1 MPVTGRKNFTFK
13 EDFANEKTFDQH
25 GSGGQYGSQHHTC
38 PCFCIRGGQ
47 QPETVIGQEI
57 DRQNSSEDYS
67 EVSSL
72 DQLTYT
78 GNECKVRLKENIVMT
93 TAVTVNSGNRLT
105 IDLNGHTLTAPEND
119 RAFRIQDGALTIED
133 SIGTGVI
140 QGSGTVTSYG
150 GNGGAIWMSSSDSNN
165 ALTLTGGTIRGFTAK
180 YGAGVYMGSGTF
192 HMTGGAIQNC
202 LATDGGLADG
212 GGVYVFGGSFEL
224 TDGTISA
231 CKANNAGG
239 GVYVSSGSFEMSG
252 GSIENCT
259 AHEGAGVK
267 VYASNGKTASF
278 SMNGSGEIKNC
289 NQNGVSV
296 SAIGNGTP
304 EFTMDGGT
312 IEGSSG
318 YGVWVAAGSAVM
330 SGGSVKDSERYDIYI
345 GRSATLTVN
354 NTQVGGTVMNMG
366 AITGQG
372 SAEFTG
378 TVENLGYVGAGKIT
392 GCKIHRI
399 EHRSPYKGT
408 IENSTWDE
416 YVYLLGYRWP
426 AEKIPSAAGESIS
439 LKFPSYISEPAA
451 MTNTL
456 VIPEGVT
463 VTVDLAG
470 KPVSADTTVTSDI
483 KIINHGTLTL
493 IDSSTGGTLSIP
505 IENDG
510 VLNANGGTVTGEV
523 TNKGTIQATGT
534 PVTKFTGTLVNEE
547 GASVTA
553 GNFMDCTITN
563 NGGTI
568 GGDAIF
574 DRPEPDPEQPGAGSE
589 DGGAGAVIAALAV
602 GTVVVGGGILLAHSY
617 IQNNLPEGFAVPE
630 TRRELAVVLWNMASK
645 PEPASQQTYTDVQD
659 EEVLKA
665 VCWAVE
671 NELVT
676 PETEST
682 LGADVRVNRLQVI
695 GAMYQTNKRKK

>member
-1 MPVTGRKNFTFK
+1 MRRG
-13 EDFANEKTFDQH
+13 
-25 GSGGQYGSQHHTC
+25 
-38 PCFCIRGGQ
+38 GGQ

-57 DRQNSSEDYS
+57 DRQNSSEGYS

-78 GNECKVRLKENIVMT
+78 SKECKVRLAADTVMT
-93 TAVTVNSGNRLT
+93 GSVTVDSGNSLT
-105 IDLNGHTLTAPEND
+105 IDLNGHTLTAPENSK
-119 RAFRIQDGALTIED
+119 AFWIRNGALTIED

-140 QGSGTVTSYG
+140 QGSGTVNGY
-150 GNGGAIWMSSSDSNN
+150 GGAIWMSSGDSNN
-165 ALTLTGGTIRGFTAK
+165 ALTLAGGTIRGFNAG
-180 YGAGVYMGSGTF
+180 YGAGVYMGNGTF
-192 HMTGGAIQNC
+192 QMTGGAIQSC
-202 LATDGGLADG
+202 SATDG
-212 GGVYVFGGSFEL
+212 GGVYVDGGSFEMSG
-224 TDGTISA
+224 GTISA
-231 CKANNAGG
+231 CNATNAGG
-239 GVYVSSGSFEMSG
+239 GVYVSSGSFKMSG
-252 GSIENCT
+252 GSIEDCT

-278 SMNGSGEIKNC
+278 SMTGGEIQNCNTDGVSIYAIGSGT
-289 NQNGVSV
+289 S
-296 SAIGNGTP
+296 
-304 EFTMDGGT
+304 EFTMTGGT
-312 IEGSSG
+312 IEDNGG
-318 YGVWVAAGSAVM
+318 YGVWVDNGSAVM
-330 SGGSVKDSERYDIYI
+330 SGGSVKGSERYDIYI
-345 GRSATLTVN
+345 GSRATLTVN
-354 NTQVGGTVMNMG
+354 NTQVGGTVLNMG
-366 AITGQG
+366 KITGQG

-378 TVENLGYVGAGKIT
+378 TVENSGYAAAGIT

-408 IENSTWDE
+408 ITDSPCDE
-416 YVYLLGYRWP
+416 YVYLLGRSW
-426 AEKIPSAAGESIS
+426 KIPSGAGESIT
-439 LKFPSYISEPAA
+439 LKVSSYLPPVME
-451 MTNTL
+451 NTL
-456 VIPEGVT
+456 EIPKGVT

-470 KPVSADTTVTSDI
+470 KPLSAKESDF
-483 KIINHGTLTL
+483 KIINNGTLTL
-493 IDSSTGGTLSIP
+493 IDSGTDGTLSIP

-510 VLNANGGTVTGEV
+510 VLNANGGTVTGKV
-523 TNKGTIQATGT
+523 TNKGTIKATGT
-534 PVTKFTGTLVNEE
+534 PVTQFTGTLDNEE

-553 GNFMDCTITN
+553 GDFRGCTITN

-568 GGDAIF
+568 GGDAIL
-574 DRPEPDPEQPGAGSE
+574 DNPEPDPEQPGAGSE
-589 DGGAGAVIAALAV
+589 DGGTGAVIAALAV
-602 GTVVVGGGILLAHSY
+602 GTAVVGGGILLAHSY

-630 TRRELAVVLWNMASK
+630 TRQELAVVLWNMAGK

>member
-1 MPVTGRKNFTFK
+1 MRP
-13 EDFANEKTFDQH
+13 
-25 GSGGQYGSQHHTC
+25 
-38 PCFCIRGGQ
+38 GGQ

-57 DRQNSSEDYS
+57 DRQNSSGDYS

-78 GNECKVRLKENIVMT
+78 GNECRVRLTEDIVMT
-93 TAVTVNSGNRLT
+93 GAVTVNNGNRLT
-105 IDLNGHTLTAPEND
+105 IDLNGHTLTAAANSQ
-119 RAFRIQDGALTIED
+119 AFRIQNGALTIED
-133 SIGTGVI
+133 SGSTGVI
-140 QGSGTVTSYG
+140 QGSGTVT
-150 GNGGAIWMSSSDSNN
+150 GNGGTIWMSSNDSNN
-165 ALTLTGGTIRGFTAK
+165 ALTLTGGTIRGFTA
-180 YGAGVYMGSGTF
+180 T
-192 HMTGGAIQNC
+192 
-202 LATDGGLADG
+202 DG
-212 GGVYVFGGSFEL
+212 GGVYVSGGSFEMSG
-224 TDGTISA
+224 GTISA
-231 CKANNAGG
+231 CNAANAGG

-267 VYASNGKTASF
+267 VLASSGKASF
-278 SMNGSGEIKNC
+278 SMSGSGEIKNC
-289 NQNGVSV
+289 NTDGVSIA
-296 SAIGNGTP
+296 AIGSGTP
-304 EFTMDGGT
+304 EFSMSGGT
-312 IEGSSG
+312 IEDNSG
-318 YGVWVAAGSAVM
+318 FGVWMAAGSAVM
-330 SGGSVKDSERYDIYI
+330 SGGSVKGSERYDIYI
-345 GRSATLTVN
+345 GSGATLTVR
-354 NTQVGGTVMNMG
+354 NTQVGGTVLNLG
-366 AITGQG
+366 KITGQG

-378 TVENLGYVGAGKIT
+378 TVENSGYAAAGIT

-408 IENSTWDE
+408 IEGSTWDE
-416 YVYLLGYRWP
+416 YVYLLGYSWP
-426 AEKIPSAAGESIS
+426 TAKIPSGAGESIS
-439 LKFPSYISEPAA
+439 LKFPSYITPKME
-451 MTNTL
+451 NTL
-456 VIPEGVT
+456 EIPEGVT

-470 KPVSADTTVTSDI
+470 KPVSADTGASDI

-493 IDSSTGGTLSIP
+493 IDSGTDGTLSIP

-510 VLNANGGTVTGEV
+510 VLNANGGTVTGKV
-523 TNKGTIQATGT
+523 TNRGTIQATGT
-534 PVTKFTGTLVNEE
+534 PVTQFTGTLVNEE

-553 GNFMDCTITN
+553 GNFKDCTITN

-568 GGDAIF
+568 GGDAIL
-574 DRPEPDPEQPGAGSE
+574 DKPEPDPEQPGAGSE
-589 DGGAGAVIAALAV
+589 DGGTGAVIAALAV
-602 GTVVVGGGILLAHSY
+602 GTAVVGGGILLAHSY

-630 TRRELAVVLWNMASK
+630 TRQELAVVLWNMAGK

>member
-1 MPVTGRKNFTFK
+1 MRPG
-13 EDFANEKTFDQH
+13 
-25 GSGGQYGSQHHTC
+25 
-38 PCFCIRGGQ
+38 GGQ

-57 DRQNSSEDYS
+57 DRQNSSGDYL

-72 DQLTYT
+72 DQLTYIN
-78 GNECKVRLKENIVMT
+78 NECKVRLTKDIVMT
-93 TAVTVNSGNRLT
+93 KAVTVNNGNSLT
-105 IDLNGHTLTAPEND
+105 IDLNGHTLTAAANSQ
-119 RAFRIQDGALTIED
+119 AFRIQGGALTIED

-140 QGSGTVTSYG
+140 QGSGTVT

-165 ALTLTGGTIRGFTAK
+165 ALTLTGGTIRGFTA
-180 YGAGVYMGSGTF
+180 T
-192 HMTGGAIQNC
+192 
-202 LATDGGLADG
+202 DG
-212 GGVYVFGGSFEL
+212 GGVYVDGGSFEMSG
-224 TDGTISA
+224 GTISA
-231 CKANNAGG
+231 CNATNAGG
-239 GVYVSSGSFEMSG
+239 GVYVSSGSFKMSG
-252 GSIENCT
+252 GSIEDCT

-278 SMNGSGEIKNC
+278 SMTGGEIQNCNTDGVSIYAIGSGT
-289 NQNGVSV
+289 S
-296 SAIGNGTP
+296 
-304 EFTMDGGT
+304 EFTMTGGT
-312 IEGSSG
+312 IEDNGG
-318 YGVWVAAGSAVM
+318 YGVWVDNGSAVM
-330 SGGSVKDSERYDIYI
+330 SGGSVKGSERYDIYI
-345 GRSATLTVN
+345 GSRATLTVN
-354 NTQVGGTVMNMG
+354 NTQVGGTVLNMG
-366 AITGQG
+366 KITGQG

-378 TVENLGYVGAGKIT
+378 TVENSGYAAAGIT

-408 IENSTWDE
+408 ITDSPCDE
-416 YVYLLGYRWP
+416 YVYLLGRSW
-426 AEKIPSAAGESIS
+426 KIPSGAGESIT
-439 LKFPSYISEPAA
+439 LKVSSYLPPVME
-451 MTNTL
+451 NTL
-456 VIPEGVT
+456 EIPKGVT

-470 KPVSADTTVTSDI
+470 KPLSAKESDF
-483 KIINHGTLTL
+483 KIINNGTLTL
-493 IDSSTGGTLSIP
+493 IDSGTDGTLSIP

-510 VLNANGGTVTGEV
+510 VLNANGGTVTGKV
-523 TNKGTIQATGT
+523 TNKGTIKATGT
-534 PVTKFTGTLVNEE
+534 PVTQFTGTLDNEE

-553 GNFMDCTITN
+553 GDFRGCTITN

-568 GGDAIF
+568 GGDAIL
-574 DRPEPDPEQPGAGSE
+574 DNPEPDPEQPGAGSE
-589 DGGAGAVIAALAV
+589 DGGTGAVIAALAV
-602 GTVVVGGGILLAHSY
+602 GTAVVGGGILLAHSY

-630 TRRELAVVLWNMASK
+630 TRQELAVVLWNMAGK

>member
-1 MPVTGRKNFTFK
+1 MRPG
-13 EDFANEKTFDQH
+13 
-25 GSGGQYGSQHHTC
+25 
-38 PCFCIRGGQ
+38 GGQ

-57 DRQNSSEDYS
+57 DRQNSSGDYL

-72 DQLTYT
+72 DQLTYIN
-78 GNECKVRLKENIVMT
+78 NECKVRLTKDIVMT
-93 TAVTVNSGNRLT
+93 KAVTVNNGNSLT
-105 IDLNGHTLTAPEND
+105 IDLNGHTLTAAANSQ
-119 RAFRIQDGALTIED
+119 AFRIQGGALTIED

-140 QGSGTVTSYG
+140 QGSGTVT

-165 ALTLTGGTIRGFTAK
+165 ALTLTGGTIRGFTA
-180 YGAGVYMGSGTF
+180 T
-192 HMTGGAIQNC
+192 
-202 LATDGGLADG
+202 DG
-212 GGVYVFGGSFEL
+212 GGVYVDGGSFEMSG
-224 TDGTISA
+224 GTISA
-231 CKANNAGG
+231 CNATNAGG
-239 GVYVSSGSFEMSG
+239 GVYVSSGSFKMSG
-252 GSIENCT
+252 GSIEDCT

-278 SMNGSGEIKNC
+278 SMTGGEIQNCNTDGVSIYAIGSGT
-289 NQNGVSV
+289 S
-296 SAIGNGTP
+296 
-304 EFTMDGGT
+304 EFTMTGGT
-312 IEGSSG
+312 IEDNGG
-318 YGVWVAAGSAVM
+318 YGVWVDNGSAVM
-330 SGGSVKDSERYDIYI
+330 SGGSVKGSERYDIYI
-345 GRSATLTVN
+345 GSRATLTVN
-354 NTQVGGTVMNMG
+354 NTQVGGTVLNMG
-366 AITGQG
+366 KITGQG

-378 TVENLGYVGAGKIT
+378 TVENSGYAAAGIT

-408 IENSTWDE
+408 ITDSPCDE
-416 YVYLLGYRWP
+416 YVYLLGYSWP
-426 AEKIPSAAGESIS
+426 TAKIPSGAGESIS
-439 LKFPSYISEPAA
+439 LKFPSYITPKME
-451 MTNTL
+451 NTL
-456 VIPEGVT
+456 EIPEGVT

-470 KPVSADTTVTSDI
+470 KPVSADTGASDI

-493 IDSSTGGTLSIP
+493 IDSGTDGTLSIP

-510 VLNANGGTVTGEV
+510 VLNANGGTVTGKV
-523 TNKGTIQATGT
+523 TNRGTIQATGT
-534 PVTKFTGTLVNEE
+534 PVTQFTGTLVNEE

-553 GNFMDCTITN
+553 GNFKDCTITN

-568 GGDAIF
+568 GGDAIL
-574 DRPEPDPEQPGAGSE
+574 DKPEPDPEQPGAGSE
-589 DGGAGAVIAALAV
+589 DGGTGAVIAALAV
-602 GTVVVGGGILLAHSY
+602 GTAVVGGGILLAHSY

-630 TRRELAVVLWNMASK
+630 TRQELAVVLWNMAGK

>member
-1 MPVTGRKNFTFK
+1 M
-13 EDFANEKTFDQH
+13 
-25 GSGGQYGSQHHTC
+25 
-38 PCFCIRGGQ
+38 
-47 QPETVIGQEI
+47 IGQEI

-67 EVSSL
+67 EVSSASSL

-78 GNECKVRLKENIVMT
+78 SQECKVRLTENIVMT
-93 TAVTVNSGNRLT
+93 TAVTVNNGNRLT
-105 IDLNGHTLTAPEND
+105 IDLNGHTLTAAANSK
-119 RAFRIQDGALTIED
+119 AFYIQGGALTIED
-133 SIGTGVI
+133 RVGTGAI
-140 QGSGTVTSYG
+140 QGSGTVTG
-150 GNGGAIWMSSSDSNN
+150 DGGAICMSSGDSTN

-180 YGAGVYMGSGTF
+180 YGAGVYMGNGTF
-192 HMTGGAIQNC
+192 QMTGGVIKNC
-202 LATDGGLADG
+202 NASGDDLSDG
-212 GGVYVFGGSFEL
+212 GGVYVFGGSFKM

-231 CKANNAGG
+231 CNATNAGG

-252 GSIENCT
+252 GSIEDCT

-267 VYASNGKTASF
+267 VYASGGKTASF
-278 SMNGSGEIKNC
+278 SMSDSGKIKNC
-289 NQNGVSV
+289 NTDGVSIYT
-296 SAIGNGTP
+296 IGGTS
-304 EFTMDGGT
+304 EFTMTGGT
-312 IEGSSG
+312 IEDNSG
-318 YGVWVAAGSAVM
+318 YGVWVDNGSAVM
-330 SGGSVKDSERYDIYI
+330 SGGSVKGSERYDIYI
-345 GRSATLTVN
+345 GSRATLTVN
-354 NTQVGGTVMNMG
+354 NTQVGGTVLNLG
-366 AITGQG
+366 KITGQG

-378 TVENLGYVGAGKIT
+378 TVENSGYAVAEIT

-416 YVYLLGYRWP
+416 YVYLLGRSWP
-426 AEKIPSAAGESIS
+426 TAKIQSAAGESIT
-439 LKFPSYISEPAA
+439 LKVSSYLPPVME
-451 MTNTL
+451 NTL
-456 VIPEGVT
+456 EIPKGVT

-470 KPVSADTTVTSDI
+470 KTLSAKESDF

-510 VLNANGGTVTGEV
+510 VLNANGGTVTSEV

-534 PVTKFTGTLVNEE
+534 PVTQFTGTLFNEE

-553 GNFMDCTITN
+553 GDFTACTITN

-602 GTVVVGGGILLAHSY
+602 GTAVVGGGILLAHSY

-630 TRRELAVVLWNMASK
+630 TRQELAVVLWNMAGK

>member
-1 MPVTGRKNFTFK
+1 MKKRLISMVLAVSMAVSIMPAPA
-13 EDFANEKTFDQH
+13 FA
-25 GSGGQYGSQHHTC
+25 SG
-38 PCFCIRGGQ
+38 GGQ
-47 QPETVIGQEI
+47 QPETVIGQEV
-57 DRQNSSEDYS
+57 DQQNSSGDYS

-78 GNECKVRLKENIVMT
+78 NQECKVRLTKDIVMT

-133 SIGTGVI
+133 GTGTGVI

-150 GNGGAIWMSSSDSNN
+150 GYGGAIWMSSNGSNN

-192 HMTGGAIQNC
+192 HMTGGAIQDC

-212 GGVYVFGGSFEL
+212 GGVYVSGGSFEL

-239 GVYVSSGSFEMSG
+239 GVYVSSGSFKMSG

-267 VYASNGKTASF
+267 VYASSGETASF

-289 NQNGVSV
+289 NTDGVSI

-304 EFTMDGGT
+304 EFTMAGGT

-318 YGVWVAAGSAVM
+318 YGVWVAAGSAEM
-330 SGGSVKDSERYDIYI
+330 SGGSVIKGSERYDIYI
-345 GRSATLTVN
+345 GRSATLKVN
-354 NTQVGGTVMNMG
+354 NTQVGGTVLNLG
-366 AITGQG
+366 QITGKEG
-372 SAEFTG
+372 AEFTD
-378 TVENLGYVGAGKIT
+378 TVENLGYATAGIT
-392 GCKIHRI
+392 GCKIHRL
-399 EHRSPYKGT
+399 EHRSPYKGK
-408 IENSTWDE
+408 IENSPCEE
-416 YVYLLGYRWP
+416 YVYLLGRSWP
-426 AEKIPSAAGESIS
+426 TAKIQSAAGESIS
-439 LKFPSYISEPAA
+439 LKVPSYICTEEKQAI
-451 MTNTL
+451 MENTETTL
-456 VIPEGVT
+456 DIPTGVT

-470 KPVSADTTVTSDI
+470 KLVSAKNSDL

-493 IDSSTGGTLSIP
+493 IDSGTGGTLSIP

-510 VLNANGGTVTGEV
+510 VLNANGGTVTGKV

-553 GNFMDCTITN
+553 GDFRGCMITN

-568 GGDAIF
+568 GGDAIL
-574 DRPEPDPEQPGAGSE
+574 DNPEPDPEQPGAGSE

-602 GTVVVGGGILLAHSY
+602 GTAVVGGGILLAHSY

-630 TRRELAVVLWNMASK
+630 TRQELAVVLWNMAGK

>member
-1 MPVTGRKNFTFK
+1 MRP
-13 EDFANEKTFDQH
+13 
-25 GSGGQYGSQHHTC
+25 
-38 PCFCIRGGQ
+38 GGQ

-57 DRQNSSEDYS
+57 DRQNSSDDYT
-67 EVSSL
+67 EVDSL
-72 DQLTYT
+72 DKLTYT
-78 GNECKVRLKENIVMT
+78 NNVCKIRLAADTVMT
-93 TAVTVNSGNRLT
+93 VAVTVDSGKSLT
-105 IDLNGHTLTAPEND
+105 IDLNGYTLTAAANSQ
-119 RAFRIQDGALTIED
+119 AFRIQGGALTIED

-140 QGSGTVTSYG
+140 QGSGTVT

-165 ALTLTGGTIRGFTAK
+165 ALTLTGGTIRGFTA
-180 YGAGVYMGSGTF
+180 T
-192 HMTGGAIQNC
+192 
-202 LATDGGLADG
+202 DG
-212 GGVYVFGGSFEL
+212 GGVYVDGGSFEMSG
-224 TDGTISA
+224 GTISA
-231 CKANNAGG
+231 CNATNAGG
-239 GVYVSSGSFEMSG
+239 GVYVSSGSFKMSG
-252 GSIENCT
+252 GSIEDCT

-278 SMNGSGEIKNC
+278 SMTGGEIQNCNTDGVSIYAIGSGT
-289 NQNGVSV
+289 S
-296 SAIGNGTP
+296 
-304 EFTMDGGT
+304 EFTMTGGT
-312 IEGSSG
+312 IEDNGG
-318 YGVWVAAGSAVM
+318 YGVWVDNGSAVM
-330 SGGSVKDSERYDIYI
+330 SGGSVKGSERYDIYI
-345 GRSATLTVN
+345 GSRATLTVN
-354 NTQVGGTVMNMG
+354 NTQVGGTVLNMG
-366 AITGQG
+366 KITGQG

-378 TVENLGYVGAGKIT
+378 TVENSGSAVAGIT
-392 GCKIHRI
+392 GCTIHRI
-399 EHRSPYKGT
+399 EHRFPYKGT
-408 IENSTWDE
+408 IEGSTWDE
-416 YVYLLGYRWP
+416 YVYLLGYSWP
-426 AEKIPSAAGESIS
+426 TAKIPSGAGESIS
-439 LKFPSYISEPAA
+439 LKFPSYITPKME
-451 MTNTL
+451 NTL
-456 VIPEGVT
+456 EIPEGVT

-470 KPVSADTTVTSDI
+470 KPVSADTETSDI

-493 IDSSTGGTLSIP
+493 IDSGTDGTLSIP

-510 VLNANGGTVTGEV
+510 VLNANGGTVTGKV
-523 TNKGTIQATGT
+523 TNRGTIQATGT
-534 PVTKFTGTLVNEE
+534 PVTKFTGTLVNED

-568 GGDAIF
+568 GGGAIL
-574 DRPEPDPEQPGAGSE
+574 DKPEPGPEQPGAGSE

-602 GTVVVGGGILLAHSY
+602 GTAVVGGGILLAHSY

-630 TRRELAVVLWNMASK
+630 TRQELAVVLWNMAGK

>member
-1 MPVTGRKNFTFK
+1 MR
-13 EDFANEKTFDQH
+13 
-25 GSGGQYGSQHHTC
+25 
-38 PCFCIRGGQ
+38 RGGQ

-78 GNECKVRLKENIVMT
+78 NNECKVRLTENIVMT
-93 TAVTVNSGNRLT
+93 GAVTVNNGNRLT
-105 IDLNGHTLTAPEND
+105 IDLNGHTLTAAENS
-119 RAFRIQDGALTIED
+119 RAFFIQNGALTIED
-133 SIGTGVI
+133 SGSTGVI
-140 QGSGTVTSYG
+140 QGSGIVT

-165 ALTLTGGTIRGFTAK
+165 ALTLTGGTIRGFTA
-180 YGAGVYMGSGTF
+180 T
-192 HMTGGAIQNC
+192 
-202 LATDGGLADG
+202 DG
-212 GGVYVFGGSFEL
+212 GGVYVSGGSFKM
-224 TDGTISA
+224 TDGTISTCNA
-231 CKANNAGG
+231 TNAGG

-267 VYASNGKTASF
+267 VLASSGKASF
-278 SMNGSGEIKNC
+278 SMSGSGEIKNC
-289 NQNGVSV
+289 NQDGVSIA
-296 SAIGNGTP
+296 AIGGTS
-304 EFTMDGGT
+304 EFSMSGGT
-312 IEGSSG
+312 IEDNSG
-318 YGVWVAAGSAVM
+318 FGVWVDNGSAVM
-330 SGGSVKDSERYDIYI
+330 SGGSVKGSERYDIYI
-345 GRSATLTVN
+345 GSRAALTVK
-354 NTQVGGTVMNMG
+354 NTQVGGTVLNLG
-366 AITGQG
+366 KITGQG

-378 TVENLGYVGAGKIT
+378 TVENSGYAVAEIT

-408 IENSTWDE
+408 ITGSTWDE
-416 YVYLLGYRWP
+416 YVYLLGRSWP
-426 AEKIPSAAGESIS
+426 TAKIPSEAGESITLKVSSYLPPVMENS
-439 LKFPSYISEPAA
+439 LE
-451 MTNTL
+451 
-456 VIPEGVT
+456 IPKGVT

-470 KPVSADTTVTSDI
+470 KTLSAEESDF

-510 VLNANGGTVTGEV
+510 VLNANGGTVTSEV
-523 TNKGTIQATGT
+523 TNKGTIKATGT
-534 PVTKFTGTLVNEE
+534 PVTQFTGTLVNQE

-553 GNFMDCTITN
+553 GDFRGCMITN

-568 GGDAIF
+568 GGDAIL
-574 DRPEPDPEQPGAGSE
+574 DNPEPDPEQPGAGSE

-602 GTVVVGGGILLAHSY
+602 GTAVVGGGILLAHSY

-630 TRRELAVVLWNMASK
+630 TRQELAVVLWNMAGK

>member
-1 MPVTGRKNFTFK
+1 M
-13 EDFANEKTFDQH
+13 
-25 GSGGQYGSQHHTC
+25 
-38 PCFCIRGGQ
+38 
-47 QPETVIGQEI
+47 IGQEI
-57 DRQNSSEDYS
+57 DRQNSSGDYS

-78 GNECKVRLKENIVMT
+78 GNECRVRLTEDIVMT
-93 TAVTVNSGNRLT
+93 GAVTVNNGNRLT
-105 IDLNGHTLTAPEND
+105 IDLNGHTLTAAANSQ
-119 RAFRIQDGALTIED
+119 AFRIQNGALTIED
-133 SIGTGVI
+133 SGSTGVI
-140 QGSGTVTSYG
+140 QGSGTVT
-150 GNGGAIWMSSSDSNN
+150 GNGGAIWMSSNDSNN
-165 ALTLTGGTIRGFTAK
+165 ALTLTGGTIRGFTA
-180 YGAGVYMGSGTF
+180 T
-192 HMTGGAIQNC
+192 
-202 LATDGGLADG
+202 DG
-212 GGVYVFGGSFEL
+212 GGVYVSGGSFEMSG
-224 TDGTISA
+224 GTISA
-231 CKANNAGG
+231 CNAANAGG

-267 VYASNGKTASF
+267 VLASSGKASF
-278 SMNGSGEIKNC
+278 SMSGSGEIKNC
-289 NQNGVSV
+289 NQDGVSIA
-296 SAIGNGTP
+296 AIGGTS
-304 EFTMDGGT
+304 EFSMSGGT
-312 IEGSSG
+312 IEDNSG
-318 YGVWVAAGSAVM
+318 FGVWVDNGSAVM
-330 SGGSVKDSERYDIYI
+330 SGGSVKGSERYDIYI
-345 GRSATLTVN
+345 GSRAALTVK
-354 NTQVGGTVMNMG
+354 NTQVGGTVLNLG
-366 AITGQG
+366 KITGQG

-378 TVENLGYVGAGKIT
+378 TVENSGYAVAEIT

-408 IENSTWDE
+408 ITDSPCDE
-416 YVYLLGYRWP
+416 YVYLLGRSW
-426 AEKIPSAAGESIS
+426 KIPSGAGESITLKVSSYLPPVMENS
-439 LKFPSYISEPAA
+439 LE
-451 MTNTL
+451 
-456 VIPEGVT
+456 IPKGVT

-470 KPVSADTTVTSDI
+470 KTLSAKESDF
-483 KIINHGTLTL
+483 KIINNGTLTL
-493 IDSSTGGTLSIP
+493 IDSSTGGALSIP

-510 VLNANGGTVTGEV
+510 VLNANGGKVTSEV

-534 PVTKFTGTLVNEE
+534 PVTQFTGTLVNQE

-553 GNFMDCTITN
+553 GDFRGCMITN

-568 GGDAIF
+568 GGGAIW
-574 DRPEPDPEQPGAGSE
+574 DNPEHDPEQPGAGSE

-602 GTVVVGGGILLAHSY
+602 GTAIVGGGILLAHSY

-630 TRRELAVVLWNMASK
+630 TRQELAVVLWNMAGK

>member
-1 MPVTGRKNFTFK
+1 MR
-13 EDFANEKTFDQH
+13 
-25 GSGGQYGSQHHTC
+25 
-38 PCFCIRGGQ
+38 RGGQ

-57 DRQNSSEDYS
+57 DQQNSSDDYT
-67 EVSSL
+67 EVDSL
-72 DQLTYT
+72 DKLTYT
-78 GNECKVRLKENIVMT
+78 NNVCKIRLAADTVMT
-93 TAVTVNSGNRLT
+93 GAVTVNNGNRLT
-105 IDLNGHTLTAPEND
+105 IDLNGHTLTAAENS
-119 RAFRIQDGALTIED
+119 RAFFIQNGALTIED
-133 SIGTGVI
+133 SIGGGVI
-140 QGSGTVTSYG
+140 QGSGTVNGY
-150 GNGGAIWMSSSDSNN
+150 GGAILMNGSDSNN
-165 ALTLTGGTIRGFTAK
+165 ALTLAGGTIRGFTAK
-180 YGAGVYMGSGTF
+180 YGAGVSMGNGTF
-192 HMTGGAIQNC
+192 RMTGGAIRNC
-202 LATDGGLADG
+202 SATDG
-212 GGVYVFGGSFEL
+212 GGVYVFGGSFEM

-231 CKANNAGG
+231 CNATNAGG

-267 VYASNGKTASF
+267 VHASSGETASF
-278 SMNGSGEIKNC
+278 SMKGSGEIKNC
-289 NQNGVSV
+289 NTDGVSIFARG
-296 SAIGNGTP
+296 SGTS

-312 IEGSSG
+312 IEDNGG
-318 YGVWVAAGSAVM
+318 DGVRVDAGSAVM
-330 SGGSVKDSERYDIYI
+330 SGGSVKDSELYDIRI
-345 GRSATLTVN
+345 GSSATLTVN
-354 NTQVGGTVMNMG
+354 NTQVGGTVLNMG
-366 AITGQG
+366 KITGNG
-372 SAEFTG
+372 SAKFTG
-378 TVENLGYVGAGKIT
+378 TVEIAGTGKIT

-408 IENSTWDE
+408 ITDSPCDE
-416 YVYLLGYRWP
+416 YVYLLGRSW
-426 AEKIPSAAGESIS
+426 KIPSGAGESIT
-439 LKFPSYISEPAA
+439 LKVSSYLPPVME
-451 MTNTL
+451 NTL
-456 VIPEGVT
+456 EIPKGVT

-470 KPVSADTTVTSDI
+470 KPLSAKESDF
-483 KIINHGTLTL
+483 KIINNGTLTL
-493 IDSSTGGTLSIP
+493 IDSGTDGTLSIP

-510 VLNANGGTVTGEV
+510 VLNANGGKVTGKV
-523 TNKGTIQATGT
+523 TNKGTIKATGT
-534 PVTKFTGTLVNEE
+534 PVTQFTGTLDNEE

-553 GNFMDCTITN
+553 GDFRGCTITN

-568 GGDAIF
+568 GGDAIL
-574 DRPEPDPEQPGAGSE
+574 DNPEPDPEQPGAGSE

-630 TRRELAVVLWNMASK
+630 TRQELAVVLWNMAGK

>member
-1 MPVTGRKNFTFK
+1 MRPG
-13 EDFANEKTFDQH
+13 
-25 GSGGQYGSQHHTC
+25 
-38 PCFCIRGGQ
+38 GGQ

-57 DRQNSSEDYS
+57 DQQNSSGDYS

-78 GNECKVRLKENIVMT
+78 NNECKVRLTESIVMT
-93 TAVTVNSGNRLT
+93 GAVTVNNGNRLT
-105 IDLNGHTLTAPEND
+105 IDLNGHTLTAAENS
-119 RAFRIQDGALTIED
+119 RAFFIQNGALTIED
-133 SIGTGVI
+133 SIGGGVI
-140 QGSGTVTSYG
+140 QGSGTVT
-150 GNGGAIWMSSSDSNN
+150 GNGGAIWMSSNDSNN
-165 ALTLTGGTIRGFTAK
+165 ALTLTGGTIRGFTA
-180 YGAGVYMGSGTF
+180 T
-192 HMTGGAIQNC
+192 
-202 LATDGGLADG
+202 DG
-212 GGVYVFGGSFEL
+212 GGVYVSGGSFEMSG
-224 TDGTISA
+224 GTISA
-231 CKANNAGG
+231 CNAANAGG

-267 VYASNGKTASF
+267 VLASSGKASF
-278 SMNGSGEIKNC
+278 SMSGSGEIKNC
-289 NQNGVSV
+289 NQDGVSIA
-296 SAIGNGTP
+296 AIGGTS
-304 EFTMDGGT
+304 EFSMSGGT
-312 IEGSSG
+312 IEDNSG
-318 YGVWVAAGSAVM
+318 FGVWVDNGSAVM
-330 SGGSVKDSERYDIYI
+330 SGGSVKGSERYDIYI
-345 GRSATLTVN
+345 GSRAALTVK
-354 NTQVGGTVMNMG
+354 NTQVGGTVLNMG
-366 AITGQG
+366 KITGQG

-378 TVENLGYVGAGKIT
+378 TVENSGYAVAEIT
-392 GCKIHRI
+392 GCTIHRI

-408 IENSTWDE
+408 IEGSTWDE
-416 YVYLLGYRWP
+416 YVYLLGRSW
-426 AEKIPSAAGESIS
+426 KIPSGAGESIT
-439 LKFPSYISEPAA
+439 LKVSSYLPPVME
-451 MTNTL
+451 NTL
-456 VIPEGVT
+456 EIPKGVT

-470 KPVSADTTVTSDI
+470 KPLSAKESDF
-483 KIINHGTLTL
+483 KIINNGTLTL
-493 IDSSTGGTLSIP
+493 IDSGTDGALSIP

-510 VLNANGGTVTGEV
+510 ILNANGGTVTSEV
-523 TNKGTIQATGT
+523 TNRGTIQATGT
-534 PVTKFTGTLVNEE
+534 PVTQFTGTLVNEE

-553 GNFMDCTITN
+553 GNFIDCTITD

-568 GGDAIF
+568 SGDAILEK
-574 DRPEPDPEQPGAGSE
+574 PEPDPEQPGAGSE

-630 TRRELAVVLWNMASK
+630 TRQELAVVLWNMAGK

-682 LGADVRVNRLQVI
+682 LGADVRVSRLQVI

>member
-1 MPVTGRKNFTFK
+1 M
-13 EDFANEKTFDQH
+13 
-25 GSGGQYGSQHHTC
+25 
-38 PCFCIRGGQ
+38 
-47 QPETVIGQEI
+47 IGQEI
-57 DRQNSSEDYS
+57 DRQNSSGDYS

-78 GNECKVRLKENIVMT
+78 GNECRVRLTENIVMT
-93 TAVTVNSGNRLT
+93 GAVTVNNGNRLT
-105 IDLNGHTLTAPEND
+105 IDLNGHTLTAAENS
-119 RAFRIQDGALTIED
+119 RAFFIQNGALTIED

-140 QGSGTVTSYG
+140 QGSGTVT
-150 GNGGAIWMSSSDSNN
+150 GNGGAIWMSSNDSNN
-165 ALTLTGGTIRGFTAK
+165 ALTLTGGTIRGFTA
-180 YGAGVYMGSGTF
+180 T
-192 HMTGGAIQNC
+192 
-202 LATDGGLADG
+202 DG
-212 GGVYVFGGSFEL
+212 GGVYVSGGSFEMSG
-224 TDGTISA
+224 GTISA
-231 CKANNAGG
+231 CNAANAGG

-267 VYASNGKTASF
+267 VLASSGKASF
-278 SMNGSGEIKNC
+278 SMSGGEIQNCNTDGVSIYAIGSGT
-289 NQNGVSV
+289 S
-296 SAIGNGTP
+296 
-304 EFTMDGGT
+304 EFTMTGGT
-312 IEGSSG
+312 IEDNGG
-318 YGVWVAAGSAVM
+318 YGVWVDNGSAVM
-330 SGGSVKDSERYDIYI
+330 SGGSVKGSERYDIYI
-345 GRSATLTVN
+345 GSRATLTVN
-354 NTQVGGTVMNMG
+354 NTQVGGTVLNMG
-366 AITGQG
+366 KITGQG

-378 TVENLGYVGAGKIT
+378 TVENSGYAAAGIT
-392 GCKIHRI
+392 GCTIHRI
-399 EHRSPYKGT
+399 EHRFPYKGT
-408 IENSTWDE
+408 IEGSPDE
-416 YVYLLGYRWP
+416 YVYLLGRSW
-426 AEKIPSAAGESIS
+426 KIPSGAGESITLKVSSYLPPVMENS
-439 LKFPSYISEPAA
+439 LE
-451 MTNTL
+451 
-456 VIPEGVT
+456 IPKGVT

-470 KPVSADTTVTSDI
+470 KTLSAKESDF
-483 KIINHGTLTL
+483 KIINNGTLTL
-493 IDSSTGGTLSIP
+493 IDSSTGGALSIP

-510 VLNANGGTVTGEV
+510 VLNANGGKVTSEV

-534 PVTKFTGTLVNEE
+534 PVTQFTGTLSNEE

-553 GNFMDCTITN
+553 GDFRGCMITN

-568 GGDAIF
+568 GGGAIW
-574 DRPEPDPEQPGAGSE
+574 DNPEHDPEQPGAGSE

-630 TRRELAVVLWNMASK
+630 TRQELAVVLWNMAGK

>member
-1 MPVTGRKNFTFK
+1 M
-13 EDFANEKTFDQH
+13 
-25 GSGGQYGSQHHTC
+25 
-38 PCFCIRGGQ
+38 
-47 QPETVIGQEI
+47 IGQEI
-57 DRQNSSEDYS
+57 DRQNSSGGYS

-78 GNECKVRLKENIVMT
+78 SKECKVRLTKDIVMT
-93 TAVTVNSGNRLT
+93 KAVTVNNGNSLT
-105 IDLNGHTLTAPEND
+105 IDLNGHTLTAAANSK
-119 RAFRIQDGALTIED
+119 AFWIRNGALTIED

-140 QGSGTVTSYG
+140 QGSGTVNGY
-150 GNGGAIWMSSSDSNN
+150 GGAIWMSSGDSNN
-165 ALTLTGGTIRGFTAK
+165 ALTLAGGTIRGFNAG
-180 YGAGVYMGSGTF
+180 YGAGVYMGNGTF
-192 HMTGGAIQNC
+192 QMTGGAIQSC
-202 LATDGGLADG
+202 SATDG
-212 GGVYVFGGSFEL
+212 GGVYVDGGSFEM
-224 TDGTISA
+224 TNGTISD
-231 CKANNAGG
+231 CKAANAGG
-239 GVYVSSGSFEMSG
+239 GVYVSSGTFEMSG

-259 AHEGAGVK
+259 AYEGAGVK
-267 VYASNGKTASF
+267 VLVSSGKASF
-278 SMNGSGEIKNC
+278 SMS
-289 NQNGVSV
+289 
-296 SAIGNGTP
+296 
-304 EFTMDGGT
+304 GGT
-312 IEGSSG
+312 IEGSSRDGVSIAAIDSGTSEFSMSGGTIKDNSG
-318 YGVWVAAGSAVM
+318 YGVWVDNGSAVM
-330 SGGSVKDSERYDIYI
+330 SGGSVKGSGSYDIYI
-345 GRSATLTVN
+345 GSGAALTVK
-354 NTQVGGTVMNMG
+354 NTQVGGTVLNLG
-366 AITGQG
+366 KITGQG

-378 TVENLGYVGAGKIT
+378 TVENSGYAAAGIT
-392 GCKIHRI
+392 GCTIHRI
-399 EHRSPYKGT
+399 EHRFPYKGT
-408 IENSTWDE
+408 IEGSPDE
-416 YVYLLGYRWP
+416 YVYLLGHSWP
-426 AEKIPSAAGESIS
+426 KIPSGAGESIS
-439 LKFPSYISEPAA
+439 LKVPSYITATME
-451 MTNTL
+451 NTL

-470 KPVSADTTVTSDI
+470 KPVSADAETSDI

-493 IDSSTGGTLSIP
+493 IDSSTDGALSIP

-510 VLNANGGTVTGEV
+510 VLNANGGTVTSEV

-534 PVTKFTGTLVNEE
+534 PVTQFTGTLVNQE

-553 GNFMDCTITN
+553 GDFRGCTITN

-568 GGDAIF
+568 GGDAILEN
-574 DRPEPDPEQPGAGSE
+574 PEPDPEQPGAGSE

-602 GTVVVGGGILLAHSY
+602 GTAVVGGGILLAHSY

-630 TRRELAVVLWNMASK
+630 TRQELAVVLWNMAGK

>member
-1 MPVTGRKNFTFK
+1 MRPG
-13 EDFANEKTFDQH
+13 
-25 GSGGQYGSQHHTC
+25 
-38 PCFCIRGGQ
+38 GGQ

-57 DRQNSSEDYS
+57 DRQNSSGDYL

-72 DQLTYT
+72 DQLTYIN
-78 GNECKVRLKENIVMT
+78 NECKVRLTKDIVMT
-93 TAVTVNSGNRLT
+93 KAVTVNNGNSLT
-105 IDLNGHTLTAPEND
+105 IDLNGHTLTAAANSQ
-119 RAFRIQDGALTIED
+119 AFRIQGGALTIED

-140 QGSGTVTSYG
+140 QGSGTVT

-165 ALTLTGGTIRGFTAK
+165 ALTLTGGTIRGFTA
-180 YGAGVYMGSGTF
+180 T
-192 HMTGGAIQNC
+192 
-202 LATDGGLADG
+202 DG
-212 GGVYVFGGSFEL
+212 GGVYVDGGSFEMS
-224 TDGTISA
+224 DGTISTCNA
-231 CKANNAGG
+231 TNAGG
-239 GVYVSSGSFEMSG
+239 GVYVSSGSFKMSG
-252 GSIENCT
+252 GSIEDCT

-278 SMNGSGEIKNC
+278 SMTGGEIQNCNTDGVSIYAIGSGT
-289 NQNGVSV
+289 S
-296 SAIGNGTP
+296 
-304 EFTMDGGT
+304 EFTMTGGT
-312 IEGSSG
+312 IEDNGG
-318 YGVWVAAGSAVM
+318 YGVWVDNGSAVM
-330 SGGSVKDSERYDIYI
+330 SGGSVKGSERYDIYI
-345 GRSATLTVN
+345 GSRATLTVN
-354 NTQVGGTVMNMG
+354 NTQVGGTVLNMG
-366 AITGQG
+366 KITGQG

-378 TVENLGYVGAGKIT
+378 TVENSGYAAAEIT

-399 EHRSPYKGT
+399 EHRFPYKGT
-408 IENSTWDE
+408 IEGSPDE
-416 YVYLLGYRWP
+416 YVYLLGHSWP
-426 AEKIPSAAGESIS
+426 TAKIPSAAGESIS
-439 LKFPSYISEPAA
+439 LKVPSYITATME
-451 MTNTL
+451 NTL

-470 KPVSADTTVTSDI
+470 KPVSADAETSDI

-493 IDSSTGGTLSIP
+493 IDSSTDGALSIP

-510 VLNANGGTVTGEV
+510 VLNANGGTVTGKV

-534 PVTKFTGTLVNEE
+534 PVTQFTGTLVNQE

-553 GNFMDCTITN
+553 GNFKDCTITN

-568 GGDAIF
+568 GGDAIL
-574 DRPEPDPEQPGAGSE
+574 DKPEPDPEQPGAGSE
-589 DGGAGAVIAALAV
+589 DGGTGAVIAALAV
-602 GTVVVGGGILLAHSY
+602 GTAVVGGGILLAHSY

-630 TRRELAVVLWNMASK
+630 TRQELAVVLWNMAGK

>member
-1 MPVTGRKNFTFK
+1 MKKRLISMVLAVSMAVSIMPAPA
-13 EDFANEKTFDQH
+13 FA
-25 GSGGQYGSQHHTC
+25 SG
-38 PCFCIRGGQ
+38 GGQ

-78 GNECKVRLKENIVMT
+78 NNECKVRLTENIVMT
-93 TAVTVNSGNRLT
+93 GAVTVNNGNRLT
-105 IDLNGHTLTAPEND
+105 IDLNGHTLTAAENS
-119 RAFRIQDGALTIED
+119 RAFFIQNGALTIED
-133 SIGTGVI
+133 SIGGGVI
-140 QGSGTVTSYG
+140 QGSGTVNGY
-150 GNGGAIWMSSSDSNN
+150 GGAILMNGSDSNN
-165 ALTLTGGTIRGFTAK
+165 ALTLAGGTIRGFTAK
-180 YGAGVYMGSGTF
+180 YGAGVSMGNGTF
-192 HMTGGAIQNC
+192 RMTGGAIRNC
-202 LATDGGLADG
+202 SATGGKADG
-212 GGVYVFGGSFEL
+212 GGVYVSGGSFKM
-224 TDGTISA
+224 TDGTISTCNA
-231 CKANNAGG
+231 TNAGG

-267 VYASNGKTASF
+267 VLASSGKASF
-278 SMNGSGEIKNC
+278 SMSGSGEIKNC
-289 NQNGVSV
+289 NQDGVSIA
-296 SAIGNGTP
+296 AIGGTS
-304 EFTMDGGT
+304 EFSMSGGT
-312 IEGSSG
+312 IEDNSG
-318 YGVWVAAGSAVM
+318 FGVWVDNESAVM
-330 SGGSVKDSERYDIYI
+330 SGGSVKGSERYDIYI
-345 GRSATLTVN
+345 GSRAALTVK
-354 NTQVGGTVMNMG
+354 NTQVGGTVLNMG
-366 AITGQG
+366 KITGNG
-372 SAEFTG
+372 SAKFTG
-378 TVENLGYVGAGKIT
+378 TVENSGSAVAEIT
-392 GCKIHRI
+392 GCTIHRI
-399 EHRSPYKGT
+399 EHRFPYKGT
-408 IENSTWDE
+408 IEGSPDE
-416 YVYLLGYRWP
+416 YVYLLGRSW
-426 AEKIPSAAGESIS
+426 KIPSGAGESITLKVSSYLPPVMENS
-439 LKFPSYISEPAA
+439 LE
-451 MTNTL
+451 
-456 VIPEGVT
+456 IPKGVT

-470 KPVSADTTVTSDI
+470 KTLSAKESDF

-493 IDSSTGGTLSIP
+493 IDSGTDGALSIP

-510 VLNANGGTVTGEV
+510 VLNANGGTVTSEV

-534 PVTKFTGTLVNEE
+534 PVTQFTGTLFNEE

-553 GNFMDCTITN
+553 GDFRDCTITN

-568 GGDAIF
+568 GGDAIW
-574 DRPEPDPEQPGAGSE
+574 DNPEPGPEQPGAGSE

-602 GTVVVGGGILLAHSY
+602 GTAVVGGGILLAHSY

-630 TRRELAVVLWNMASK
+630 TRQELAVVLWNMAGK

>member
-1 MPVTGRKNFTFK
+1 M
-13 EDFANEKTFDQH
+13 
-25 GSGGQYGSQHHTC
+25 
-38 PCFCIRGGQ
+38 
-47 QPETVIGQEI
+47 IGQEI
-57 DRQNSSEDYS
+57 DRQNSSGDYS

-78 GNECKVRLKENIVMT
+78 GNECRVRLTEDIVMT
-93 TAVTVNSGNRLT
+93 GAVTVNNGNRLT
-105 IDLNGHTLTAPEND
+105 IDLNGHTLTAAANSQ
-119 RAFRIQDGALTIED
+119 AFRIQNGALTIED
-133 SIGTGVI
+133 SGSTGVI
-140 QGSGTVTSYG
+140 QGSGTVT
-150 GNGGAIWMSSSDSNN
+150 GNGGAIWMSSNDSNN
-165 ALTLTGGTIRGFTAK
+165 ALTLTGGTIRGFTA
-180 YGAGVYMGSGTF
+180 T
-192 HMTGGAIQNC
+192 
-202 LATDGGLADG
+202 DG
-212 GGVYVFGGSFEL
+212 GGVYVSGGSFEMSG
-224 TDGTISA
+224 GTISA
-231 CKANNAGG
+231 CNAANAGG

-267 VYASNGKTASF
+267 VLASSGKASF
-278 SMNGSGEIKNC
+278 SMSGSGEIKNC
-289 NQNGVSV
+289 NQDGVSIA
-296 SAIGNGTP
+296 AIGGTS
-304 EFTMDGGT
+304 EFSMSGGT
-312 IEGSSG
+312 IEDNSG
-318 YGVWVAAGSAVM
+318 FGVWVDNGSAVM
-330 SGGSVKDSERYDIYI
+330 SGGSVKGSERYDIYI
-345 GRSATLTVN
+345 GSRAALTVK
-354 NTQVGGTVMNMG
+354 NTQVGGTVLNLG
-366 AITGQG
+366 KITGQG

-378 TVENLGYVGAGKIT
+378 TVENSGYAVAEIT

-408 IENSTWDE
+408 ITGSTWDE
-416 YVYLLGYRWP
+416 YVYLLGRSWP
-426 AEKIPSAAGESIS
+426 TAKIPSEAGESITLKVSSYLPPVMENS
-439 LKFPSYISEPAA
+439 LE
-451 MTNTL
+451 
-456 VIPEGVT
+456 IPKGVT

-470 KPVSADTTVTSDI
+470 KTLSAKESDF

-505 IENDG
+505 IENDDDG
-510 VLNANGGTVTGEV
+510 VLNANGGTVTSEV

-534 PVTKFTGTLVNEE
+534 PVTQFTGTLSNEE

-553 GNFMDCTITN
+553 GDFRDCTITN

-568 GGDAIF
+568 GGDAIW
-574 DRPEPDPEQPGAGSE
+574 DNPEPGPEQPGAGSE

-602 GTVVVGGGILLAHSY
+602 GTAVVGGGILLAHSY

-630 TRRELAVVLWNMASK
+630 TRQELAVVLWNMAGK

>member
-1 MPVTGRKNFTFK
+1 MRRG
-13 EDFANEKTFDQH
+13 
-25 GSGGQYGSQHHTC
+25 
-38 PCFCIRGGQ
+38 GGQ

-78 GNECKVRLKENIVMT
+78 NNECKVRLTKDIVMT
-93 TAVTVNSGNRLT
+93 GAVTVNNGNSLT
-105 IDLNGHTLTAPEND
+105 IDLNGHTLTAAANSQ
-119 RAFRIQDGALTIED
+119 AFRIQGGALTIED

-140 QGSGTVTSYG
+140 QGSGTVT

-165 ALTLTGGTIRGFTAK
+165 ALTLTGGTIRGFTA
-180 YGAGVYMGSGTF
+180 T
-192 HMTGGAIQNC
+192 
-202 LATDGGLADG
+202 DG
-212 GGVYVFGGSFEL
+212 GGVYVDGGSFEMSG
-224 TDGTISA
+224 GTISA
-231 CKANNAGG
+231 CNATNAGG
-239 GVYVSSGSFEMSG
+239 GVYVSSGSFKMSG
-252 GSIENCT
+252 GSIEDCT

-278 SMNGSGEIKNC
+278 SMTGGEIQNCNTDGVSIYAIGSGT
-289 NQNGVSV
+289 S
-296 SAIGNGTP
+296 
-304 EFTMDGGT
+304 EFTMTGGT
-312 IEGSSG
+312 IEDNGG
-318 YGVWVAAGSAVM
+318 YGVWVDNGSAVM
-330 SGGSVKDSERYDIYI
+330 SGGSVKGSERYDIYI
-345 GRSATLTVN
+345 GSRATLTVN
-354 NTQVGGTVMNMG
+354 NTQVGGTVLNMG
-366 AITGQG
+366 KITGQG

-378 TVENLGYVGAGKIT
+378 TVENSGYAAAGIT

-408 IENSTWDE
+408 IEGSTWDE
-416 YVYLLGYRWP
+416 YVYLLGYSWP
-426 AEKIPSAAGESIS
+426 TAKIPSGAGESIS
-439 LKFPSYISEPAA
+439 LKFPSYITPKME
-451 MTNTL
+451 NTL
-456 VIPEGVT
+456 EIPEGVT

-470 KPVSADTTVTSDI
+470 KPVSADTGASDI

-493 IDSSTGGTLSIP
+493 IDSGTDGTLSIP

-510 VLNANGGTVTGEV
+510 VLNANGGTVTGKV
-523 TNKGTIQATGT
+523 TNRGTIQATGT
-534 PVTKFTGTLVNEE
+534 PVTQFTGTLDNQE

-553 GNFMDCTITN
+553 GDFRGCTITN

-568 GGDAIF
+568 GGDAIL
-574 DRPEPDPEQPGAGSE
+574 DNPEPDPEQPGAGSE
-589 DGGAGAVIAALAV
+589 DGGTGAVIAALAV
-602 GTVVVGGGILLAHSY
+602 GTAVVGGGILLAHSY

-630 TRRELAVVLWNMASK
+630 TRQELAVVLWNMAGK

>member
-1 MPVTGRKNFTFK
+1 MRPG
-13 EDFANEKTFDQH
+13 
-25 GSGGQYGSQHHTC
+25 
-38 PCFCIRGGQ
+38 GGQ

-57 DRQNSSEDYS
+57 DRQNSSGDYL

-72 DQLTYT
+72 DQLTYIN
-78 GNECKVRLKENIVMT
+78 NECKVRLTKDIVMT
-93 TAVTVNSGNRLT
+93 KAVTVNNGNSLT
-105 IDLNGHTLTAPEND
+105 IDLNGHTLTAAANSQ
-119 RAFRIQDGALTIED
+119 AFRIQGGALTIED

-140 QGSGTVTSYG
+140 QGSGTVI

-165 ALTLTGGTIRGFTAK
+165 ALTLTGGTIRGFTA
-180 YGAGVYMGSGTF
+180 T
-192 HMTGGAIQNC
+192 
-202 LATDGGLADG
+202 DG
-212 GGVYVFGGSFEL
+212 GGVYVDGGSFEMSG
-224 TDGTISA
+224 GTISA
-231 CKANNAGG
+231 CNATNAGG
-239 GVYVSSGSFEMSG
+239 GVYVSSGSFKMSG
-252 GSIENCT
+252 GSIEDCT

-278 SMNGSGEIKNC
+278 SMTGGEIQNCNTDGVSIYAIGSGT
-289 NQNGVSV
+289 S
-296 SAIGNGTP
+296 
-304 EFTMDGGT
+304 EFTMTGGT
-312 IEGSSG
+312 IEDNGG
-318 YGVWVAAGSAVM
+318 YGVWVDNGSAVM
-330 SGGSVKDSERYDIYI
+330 SGGSVKGSERYDIYI
-345 GRSATLTVN
+345 GSRATLTVN
-354 NTQVGGTVMNMG
+354 NTQVGGTVLNMG
-366 AITGQG
+366 KITGQG

-378 TVENLGYVGAGKIT
+378 TVENSGYAAAGIT

-408 IENSTWDE
+408 ITDSTWDE
-416 YVYLLGYRWP
+416 YVYLFGYRWP
-426 AEKIPSAAGESIS
+426 KIPSGAGESIS
-439 LKFPSYISEPAA
+439 LKVLSYVLTPAE

-456 VIPEGVT
+456 EIPKGVT

-470 KPVSADTTVTSDI
+470 KTLSAKESDF

-523 TNKGTIQATGT
+523 TNKGTIKATGT
-534 PVTKFTGTLVNEE
+534 PVTNFTGTLVNEE

-553 GNFMDCTITN
+553 GDFRGCTITN

-568 GGDAIF
+568 GGDAILEE
-574 DRPEPDPEQPGAGSE
+574 PKPDPEQPGAGSE

-602 GTVVVGGGILLAHSY
+602 GTAVVGGGILLAHSY

-630 TRRELAVVLWNMASK
+630 TRQELAVVLWNMAGK

>member
-1 MPVTGRKNFTFK
+1 MKKRLISMVLAVSMAVSIMPAPA
-13 EDFANEKTFDQH
+13 FA
-25 GSGGQYGSQHHTC
+25 SG
-38 PCFCIRGGQ
+38 GGQ
-47 QPETVIGQEI
+47 QPETVIGQEV
-57 DRQNSSEDYS
+57 DQQNSSGDYL

-78 GNECKVRLKENIVMT
+78 NNECKVRLTKDIVMT
-93 TAVTVNSGNRLT
+93 KAVTVNNGNRLT
-105 IDLNGHTLTAPEND
+105 IDLNGHTLTAAENS
-119 RAFRIQDGALTIED
+119 RAFFIQNGALTIED
-133 SIGTGVI
+133 SGSTGVI
-140 QGSGTVTSYG
+140 QGSGTVT
-150 GNGGAIWMSSSDSNN
+150 GNGGAIWMSSNDSNN
-165 ALTLTGGTIRGFTAK
+165 ALTLTGGTIRGFTA
-180 YGAGVYMGSGTF
+180 T
-192 HMTGGAIQNC
+192 
-202 LATDGGLADG
+202 DG
-212 GGVYVFGGSFEL
+212 GGVYVSGGSFEMSG
-224 TDGTISA
+224 GTISA
-231 CKANNAGG
+231 CNAANAGG

-267 VYASNGKTASF
+267 VLASSGKASF
-278 SMNGSGEIKNC
+278 SMSGSGEIKNC
-289 NQNGVSV
+289 NQDGVSIA
-296 SAIGNGTP
+296 AIGGTS
-304 EFTMDGGT
+304 EFSMSGGT
-312 IEGSSG
+312 IEDNSG
-318 YGVWVAAGSAVM
+318 FGVWVDNGSAVM
-330 SGGSVKDSERYDIYI
+330 SGGSVKGSERYDIYI
-345 GRSATLTVN
+345 GSRAALTVK
-354 NTQVGGTVMNMG
+354 NTQVGGTVLNLG
-366 AITGQG
+366 KITGQG

-378 TVENLGYVGAGKIT
+378 TVENSGYAVAEIT

-408 IENSTWDE
+408 ITDSPCDE
-416 YVYLLGYRWP
+416 YVYLLGRSW
-426 AEKIPSAAGESIS
+426 KIPSGAGESITLKVSSYLPPVMENS
-439 LKFPSYISEPAA
+439 LE
-451 MTNTL
+451 
-456 VIPEGVT
+456 IPKGVT

-470 KPVSADTTVTSDI
+470 KTLSAKESDF

-505 IENDG
+505 IENDDDG
-510 VLNANGGTVTGEV
+510 VLNANGGTVTSEV

-534 PVTKFTGTLVNEE
+534 PVTQFTGTLSNEE

-553 GNFMDCTITN
+553 GDFRDCTITN

-568 GGDAIF
+568 GGDAIW
-574 DRPEPDPEQPGAGSE
+574 DNPEPGPEQPGAGSE

-602 GTVVVGGGILLAHSY
+602 GTAVVGGGILLAHSY

-630 TRRELAVVLWNMASK
+630 TRQELAVVLWNMAGK

>member
-1 MPVTGRKNFTFK
+1 M
-13 EDFANEKTFDQH
+13 
-25 GSGGQYGSQHHTC
+25 
-38 PCFCIRGGQ
+38 
-47 QPETVIGQEI
+47 IGQEI
-57 DRQNSSEDYS
+57 DRQNSSEGYS

-78 GNECKVRLKENIVMT
+78 SKECKVRLAADTVMT
-93 TAVTVNSGNRLT
+93 VAVTVDSGKSLT
-105 IDLNGHTLTAPEND
+105 IDLNGHTLTAPENSK
-119 RAFRIQDGALTIED
+119 AFWIRNGALTIED

-140 QGSGTVTSYG
+140 QGSGTVNGY
-150 GNGGAIWMSSSDSNN
+150 GGAIWMSSGDSNN
-165 ALTLTGGTIRGFTAK
+165 ALTLAGGTIRGFNAG
-180 YGAGVYMGSGTF
+180 YGAGVYMVNGTF
-192 HMTGGAIQNC
+192 QMTRGAIQNC
-202 LATDGGLADG
+202 SATGGKVDG
-212 GGVYVFGGSFEL
+212 GGVYVSGGSFEMS
-224 TDGTISA
+224 DGTISA
-231 CKANNAGG
+231 CNAANAGG
-239 GVYVSSGSFEMSG
+239 GVYVFSGSFEMSG
-252 GSIENCT
+252 GSIEDCT
-259 AHEGAGVK
+259 AYEGAGVK
-267 VYASNGKTASF
+267 VYPSSGKTASF
-278 SMNGSGEIKNC
+278 SMTGGEIQNC
-289 NQNGVSV
+289 NTNGVSI
-296 SAIGNGTP
+296 SEFSNGIP

-312 IEGSSG
+312 IEDNGG
-318 YGVWVAAGSAVM
+318 DGVRVDAGSAVM
-330 SGGSVKDSERYDIYI
+330 SGGSVKDSELYDIRI
-345 GRSATLTVN
+345 GSSATLTVN
-354 NTQVGGTVMNMG
+354 NTQVGGTVLNMG
-366 AITGQG
+366 KITGNG
-372 SAEFTG
+372 SAKFTG
-378 TVENLGYVGAGKIT
+378 TVENSGSAVAGIT
-392 GCKIHRI
+392 GCTIHRI

-408 IENSTWDE
+408 ITDSPCDE
-416 YVYLLGYRWP
+416 YVYLLGRSWP
-426 AEKIPSAAGESIS
+426 TAKIPSEAGESITLKVSSYLPPEMENS
-439 LKFPSYISEPAA
+439 L
-451 MTNTL
+451 T
-456 VIPEGVT
+456 IPEWVT

-470 KPVSADTTVTSDI
+470 KKLSAKGSDF

-510 VLNANGGTVTGEV
+510 VLNANGGTVTSEV

-534 PVTKFTGTLVNEE
+534 PVTQFTGTLVNEE

-553 GNFMDCTITN
+553 GNFIDCTITN

-568 GGDAIF
+568 GGDAILEN
-574 DRPEPDPEQPGAGSE
+574 PEPDPEQPGAGSE

-602 GTVVVGGGILLAHSY
+602 GTAVVGGGILLAHSY

-630 TRRELAVVLWNMASK
+630 TRQELAVVLWNMAGK

>member
-1 MPVTGRKNFTFK
+1 MRP
-13 EDFANEKTFDQH
+13 
-25 GSGGQYGSQHHTC
+25 
-38 PCFCIRGGQ
+38 GGQ

-78 GNECKVRLKENIVMT
+78 NNECKVRLTENIVMT
-93 TAVTVNSGNRLT
+93 GAVTVNNGNRLT
-105 IDLNGHTLTAPEND
+105 IDLNGHTLTAPENS
-119 RAFRIQDGALTIED
+119 RAFFIQNGALTIED
-133 SIGTGVI
+133 SIGGGVI
-140 QGSGTVTSYG
+140 QGSGTVNGY
-150 GNGGAIWMSSSDSNN
+150 GGAILMNGSDSNN
-165 ALTLTGGTIRGFTAK
+165 ALTLAGGTISGFTATN
-180 YGAGVYMGSGTF
+180 GAGVSMGNGTF
-192 HMTGGAIQNC
+192 RMTDGAIRNC
-202 LATDGGLADG
+202 SATDG
-212 GGVYVFGGSFEL
+212 GGVYVFGGSFEM

-231 CKANNAGG
+231 CNATNAGG

-267 VYASNGKTASF
+267 VHASSGETASF
-278 SMNGSGEIKNC
+278 SMKGSGEIKNC
-289 NQNGVSV
+289 NTDGVSIFARG
-296 SAIGNGTP
+296 SGTSK
-304 EFTMDGGT
+304 FTMDGGT
-312 IEGSSG
+312 IEDNGG
-318 YGVWVAAGSAVM
+318 DGVRVDAGSAVM
-330 SGGSVKDSERYDIYI
+330 SGGSVTCSELYDIRI
-345 GRSATLTVN
+345 GSSATLTVN
-354 NTQVGGTVMNMG
+354 NTQVGGTVLNLG
-366 AITGQG
+366 KITGQG

-378 TVENLGYVGAGKIT
+378 TVENSGYAVAEIT
-392 GCKIHRI
+392 GCTIHRI

-408 IENSTWDE
+408 IEGSTWDE
-416 YVYLLGYRWP
+416 YVYLLGRSWP
-426 AEKIPSAAGESIS
+426 TAKIPSEAGESIILKVSSYLPPVMENS
-439 LKFPSYISEPAA
+439 L
-451 MTNTL
+451 T
-456 VIPEGVT
+456 IPEGVT

-470 KPVSADTTVTSDI
+470 KTLSAKESDF

-510 VLNANGGTVTGEV
+510 ILNANGGTVTSKV

-553 GNFMDCTITN
+553 GDFMDCTITN
-563 NGGTI
+563 NGGMI
-568 GGDAIF
+568 GGDAIL
-574 DRPEPDPEQPGAGSE
+574 DKPEPDPEQPGAGSE

-602 GTVVVGGGILLAHSY
+602 GTAVVGGGILLAHSY

-630 TRRELAVVLWNMASK
+630 TRQELAVVLWNMAGK

-671 NELVT
+671 NELLT

>member
-1 MPVTGRKNFTFK
+1 M
-13 EDFANEKTFDQH
+13 
-25 GSGGQYGSQHHTC
+25 
-38 PCFCIRGGQ
+38 
-47 QPETVIGQEI
+47 IGQEI
-57 DRQNSSEDYS
+57 DRQNSSGDYL

-72 DQLTYT
+72 DQLTYIN
-78 GNECKVRLKENIVMT
+78 NECKVRLTKDIVMT
-93 TAVTVNSGNRLT
+93 KAVTVNNGNSLT
-105 IDLNGHTLTAPEND
+105 IDLNGHTLTAAANSQ
-119 RAFRIQDGALTIED
+119 AFRIQGGALTIED

-140 QGSGTVTSYG
+140 QGSGTVT

-165 ALTLTGGTIRGFTAK
+165 ALTLTGGTIRGFTA
-180 YGAGVYMGSGTF
+180 T
-192 HMTGGAIQNC
+192 
-202 LATDGGLADG
+202 DG
-212 GGVYVFGGSFEL
+212 GGVYVDGGSFEMSG
-224 TDGTISA
+224 GTISA
-231 CKANNAGG
+231 CNATNAGG
-239 GVYVSSGSFEMSG
+239 GVYVSSGSFKMSG
-252 GSIENCT
+252 GSIEDCT

-278 SMNGSGEIKNC
+278 SMTGGEIQNCNTDGVSIYAIGSGT
-289 NQNGVSV
+289 S
-296 SAIGNGTP
+296 
-304 EFTMDGGT
+304 EFTMTGGT
-312 IEGSSG
+312 IEDNGG
-318 YGVWVAAGSAVM
+318 YGVWVDNGSAVM
-330 SGGSVKDSERYDIYI
+330 SGGSVKGSERYDIYI
-345 GRSATLTVN
+345 GSRATLTVN
-354 NTQVGGTVMNMG
+354 NTQVGGTVLNMG
-366 AITGQG
+366 KITGQG

-378 TVENLGYVGAGKIT
+378 TVENSGYAAAGIT

-408 IENSTWDE
+408 ITDSPCDE
-416 YVYLLGYRWP
+416 YVYLLGYSWP
-426 AEKIPSAAGESIS
+426 TAKIPSGAGESIS
-439 LKFPSYISEPAA
+439 LKFPSYITPKME
-451 MTNTL
+451 NTL
-456 VIPEGVT
+456 EIPEGVT

-470 KPVSADTTVTSDI
+470 KPVSADTGASDI

-493 IDSSTGGTLSIP
+493 IDSGTDGTLSIP

-510 VLNANGGTVTGEV
+510 VLNANGGTVTGKV
-523 TNKGTIQATGT
+523 TNRGMIQATGT

-553 GNFMDCTITN
+553 GNFKDCTITN

-568 GGDAIF
+568 GGDAIL
-574 DRPEPDPEQPGAGSE
+574 DKPEPDPEQPGAGSE
-589 DGGAGAVIAALAV
+589 DGGTGAVIAALAV
-602 GTVVVGGGILLAHSY
+602 GTAVVGGGILLAHSY

-630 TRRELAVVLWNMASK
+630 TRQELAVVLWNMAGK

>member
-1 MPVTGRKNFTFK
+1 MRPG
-13 EDFANEKTFDQH
+13 
-25 GSGGQYGSQHHTC
+25 
-38 PCFCIRGGQ
+38 GGQ

-57 DRQNSSEDYS
+57 DRQNSSGDYL

-72 DQLTYT
+72 DQLTYIN
-78 GNECKVRLKENIVMT
+78 NECKVRLTKDIVMT
-93 TAVTVNSGNRLT
+93 KAVTVNNGNSLT
-105 IDLNGHTLTAPEND
+105 IDLNGHTLTAAANSQ
-119 RAFRIQDGALTIED
+119 AFRIQGGALTIED

-140 QGSGTVTSYG
+140 QGSGTVT

-165 ALTLTGGTIRGFTAK
+165 ALTLTGGTIRGFTA
-180 YGAGVYMGSGTF
+180 T
-192 HMTGGAIQNC
+192 
-202 LATDGGLADG
+202 DG
-212 GGVYVFGGSFEL
+212 GGVYVDGGSFEMSG
-224 TDGTISA
+224 GTISA
-231 CKANNAGG
+231 CNATNAGG
-239 GVYVSSGSFEMSG
+239 GVYVSSGSFKMSG
-252 GSIENCT
+252 GSIEDCT

-278 SMNGSGEIKNC
+278 SMTGGEIQNCNTDGVSIYAIGSGT
-289 NQNGVSV
+289 S
-296 SAIGNGTP
+296 
-304 EFTMDGGT
+304 EFTMTGGT
-312 IEGSSG
+312 IEDNGG
-318 YGVWVAAGSAVM
+318 YGVWVDNGSAVM
-330 SGGSVKDSERYDIYI
+330 SGGSVKGSERYDIYI
-345 GRSATLTVN
+345 GSRATLTVN
-354 NTQVGGTVMNMG
+354 NTQVGGTVLNMG
-366 AITGQG
+366 KITGQG

-378 TVENLGYVGAGKIT
+378 TVEIAGTGKIT

-408 IENSTWDE
+408 ITDSPCDE
-416 YVYLLGYRWP
+416 YVYLLGYSWP
-426 AEKIPSAAGESIS
+426 TAKIPSGAGESIS
-439 LKFPSYISEPAA
+439 LKFPSYITPKME
-451 MTNTL
+451 NTL
-456 VIPEGVT
+456 EIPEGVT

-470 KPVSADTTVTSDI
+470 KPVSADTGASDI

-493 IDSSTGGTLSIP
+493 IDSGTDGTLSIP

-510 VLNANGGTVTGEV
+510 VLNANGGTVTGKV
-523 TNKGTIQATGT
+523 TNRGTIQATGT

-553 GNFMDCTITN
+553 GNFKDCTITN

-568 GGDAIF
+568 GGDAIL
-574 DRPEPDPEQPGAGSE
+574 DKPEPDPEQPGAGSE
-589 DGGAGAVIAALAV
+589 DGGTGAVIAALAV
-602 GTVVVGGGILLAHSY
+602 GTAVVGGGILLAHSY

-630 TRRELAVVLWNMASK
+630 TRQELAVVLWNMAGK

>member
-1 MPVTGRKNFTFK
+1 MRPG
-13 EDFANEKTFDQH
+13 
-25 GSGGQYGSQHHTC
+25 
-38 PCFCIRGGQ
+38 GGQ

-57 DRQNSSEDYS
+57 DRQNSSGDYS

-78 GNECKVRLKENIVMT
+78 GNECRVRLTENIVMT
-93 TAVTVNSGNRLT
+93 GAVTVNNGNRLT
-105 IDLNGHTLTAPEND
+105 IDLNGHTLTAAENS
-119 RAFRIQDGALTIED
+119 RAFFIQNGALTIED

-140 QGSGTVTSYG
+140 QGSGTVT

-165 ALTLTGGTIRGFTAK
+165 ALTLTGGTIRGFTA
-180 YGAGVYMGSGTF
+180 T
-192 HMTGGAIQNC
+192 
-202 LATDGGLADG
+202 DG
-212 GGVYVFGGSFEL
+212 GGVYVDGGSFEMSG
-224 TDGTISA
+224 GTISA
-231 CKANNAGG
+231 CNATNAGG
-239 GVYVSSGSFEMSG
+239 GVYVSSGSFKMSG
-252 GSIENCT
+252 GSIEDCT

-278 SMNGSGEIKNC
+278 SMTGGEIQNCNTDGVSIYAIGSGT
-289 NQNGVSV
+289 S
-296 SAIGNGTP
+296 
-304 EFTMDGGT
+304 EFTMTGGT
-312 IEGSSG
+312 IEDNGG
-318 YGVWVAAGSAVM
+318 YGVWVDNGSAVM
-330 SGGSVKDSERYDIYI
+330 SGGSVKGSERYDIYI
-345 GRSATLTVN
+345 GSRATLTVN
-354 NTQVGGTVMNMG
+354 NAQVGGTVLNMG
-366 AITGQG
+366 KITGQG

-378 TVENLGYVGAGKIT
+378 TVENSGYAAAGIT
-392 GCKIHRI
+392 GCTIHRI
-399 EHRSPYKGT
+399 EHRFPYKGT
-408 IENSTWDE
+408 IEGSPDE
-416 YVYLLGYRWP
+416 YVYLLGRSW
-426 AEKIPSAAGESIS
+426 KIPSGAGESITLKVSSYLPPVMENS
-439 LKFPSYISEPAA
+439 LE
-451 MTNTL
+451 
-456 VIPEGVT
+456 IPKGVT

-470 KPVSADTTVTSDI
+470 KTLSAKESDF
-483 KIINHGTLTL
+483 KIINNGTLTL
-493 IDSSTGGTLSIP
+493 IDSSTGGALSIP

-510 VLNANGGTVTGEV
+510 VLNANGGKVTSEV

-534 PVTKFTGTLVNEE
+534 PVTQFTGTLSNEE

-553 GNFMDCTITN
+553 GDFRGCMITN

-568 GGDAIF
+568 GGGAIW
-574 DRPEPDPEQPGAGSE
+574 DNPEHDPEQPGAGSE

-630 TRRELAVVLWNMASK
+630 TRQELAVVLWNMAGK

>member
-1 MPVTGRKNFTFK
+1 MRPG
-13 EDFANEKTFDQH
+13 
-25 GSGGQYGSQHHTC
+25 
-38 PCFCIRGGQ
+38 GGQ

-57 DRQNSSEDYS
+57 DRQNSSGDYL

-72 DQLTYT
+72 DQLTYIN
-78 GNECKVRLKENIVMT
+78 NECKVRLTKDIVMT
-93 TAVTVNSGNRLT
+93 KAVTVNNGNSLT
-105 IDLNGHTLTAPEND
+105 IDLNGHTLTAAANSQ
-119 RAFRIQDGALTIED
+119 AFRIQGGALTIED

-140 QGSGTVTSYG
+140 QGSGTVT

-165 ALTLTGGTIRGFTAK
+165 ALTLTGGTIRGFTA
-180 YGAGVYMGSGTF
+180 T
-192 HMTGGAIQNC
+192 
-202 LATDGGLADG
+202 DG
-212 GGVYVFGGSFEL
+212 GGVYVDGGSFEMSG
-224 TDGTISA
+224 GTISA
-231 CKANNAGG
+231 CNATNAGG
-239 GVYVSSGSFEMSG
+239 GVYVSSGSFKMSG
-252 GSIENCT
+252 GSIEDCT

-278 SMNGSGEIKNC
+278 SMTGGEIQNCNTDGVSIYAIGSGT
-289 NQNGVSV
+289 S
-296 SAIGNGTP
+296 
-304 EFTMDGGT
+304 EFTMTGGT
-312 IEGSSG
+312 IEDNGG
-318 YGVWVAAGSAVM
+318 YGVWVDNGSAVM
-330 SGGSVKDSERYDIYI
+330 SGGSVKGSERYDIYI
-345 GRSATLTVN
+345 GSRATLTVN
-354 NTQVGGTVMNMG
+354 NTQVGGTVLNMG
-366 AITGQG
+366 KITGQG

-378 TVENLGYVGAGKIT
+378 TVENSGYAAAGIT

-408 IENSTWDE
+408 IEGSTWDE
-416 YVYLLGYRWP
+416 YVYLLGYSWP
-426 AEKIPSAAGESIS
+426 TAKIPSGAGESIS
-439 LKFPSYISEPAA
+439 LKFPSCITPKME
-451 MTNTL
+451 NTL
-456 VIPEGVT
+456 EIPEGVT

-470 KPVSADTTVTSDI
+470 KPVSADAEASDI

-510 VLNANGGTVTGEV
+510 VLNANGGTVTGKV
-523 TNKGTIQATGT
+523 TNRGTIQATGT
-534 PVTKFTGTLVNEE
+534 PVTQFTGTLVNQE

-568 GGDAIF
+568 GGGAIL
-574 DRPEPDPEQPGAGSE
+574 DKPEPDPEQPGAGSE

-602 GTVVVGGGILLAHSY
+602 GTAVVGGGILLAHSY

-630 TRRELAVVLWNMASK
+630 TRQELAVVLWNMAGK

>member
-1 MPVTGRKNFTFK
+1 MRPG
-13 EDFANEKTFDQH
+13 
-25 GSGGQYGSQHHTC
+25 
-38 PCFCIRGGQ
+38 GGQ

-57 DRQNSSEDYS
+57 DRQNSSGDYL

-72 DQLTYT
+72 DQLTYIN
-78 GNECKVRLKENIVMT
+78 NECKVRLTKDIVMT
-93 TAVTVNSGNRLT
+93 KAVTVNNGNSLT
-105 IDLNGHTLTAPEND
+105 IDLNGHTLTAAANSQ
-119 RAFRIQDGALTIED
+119 AFRIQGGALTIED

-140 QGSGTVTSYG
+140 QGSGTVT

-165 ALTLTGGTIRGFTAK
+165 ALTLTGGTIRGFTA
-180 YGAGVYMGSGTF
+180 T
-192 HMTGGAIQNC
+192 
-202 LATDGGLADG
+202 DG
-212 GGVYVFGGSFEL
+212 GGVYVDGGSFEMSG
-224 TDGTISA
+224 GTISA
-231 CKANNAGG
+231 CNATNAGG
-239 GVYVSSGSFEMSG
+239 GVYVSSGSFKMSG
-252 GSIENCT
+252 GSIEDCT

-278 SMNGSGEIKNC
+278 SMTGGEIQNCNTDGVSIYAIGSGT
-289 NQNGVSV
+289 S
-296 SAIGNGTP
+296 
-304 EFTMDGGT
+304 EFTMTGGT
-312 IEGSSG
+312 IEDNGG
-318 YGVWVAAGSAVM
+318 YGVWVDNGSAVM
-330 SGGSVKDSERYDIYI
+330 SGGSVKGSERYDIYI
-345 GRSATLTVN
+345 GSRATLTVN
-354 NTQVGGTVMNMG
+354 NTQVGGTVLNMG
-366 AITGQG
+366 KITGQG

-378 TVENLGYVGAGKIT
+378 TVENSGYAAAGIT

-408 IENSTWDE
+408 ITDSPCDE
-416 YVYLLGYRWP
+416 YVYLLGYSWP
-426 AEKIPSAAGESIS
+426 TAKIPSGAGESIS
-439 LKFPSYISEPAA
+439 LKFPSYITPKME
-451 MTNTL
+451 NTL
-456 VIPEGVT
+456 EIPEGVT

-470 KPVSADTTVTSDI
+470 KPVSADTGASDI

-493 IDSSTGGTLSIP
+493 IDSGTDGTLSIP

-510 VLNANGGTVTGEV
+510 VLNANGGKVTDEV
-523 TNKGTIQATGT
+523 TNRGKIQATGT
-534 PVTKFTGTLVNEE
+534 PVTQFTGTLVNQE

-553 GNFMDCTITN
+553 GDFRGCTITN

-568 GGDAIF
+568 GGDAILEN
-574 DRPEPDPEQPGAGSE
+574 PEPDPEQPGAGSE

-602 GTVVVGGGILLAHSY
+602 GTAVVGGGILLAHSY

-630 TRRELAVVLWNMASK
+630 TRQELAVVLWNMAGK

>member
-1 MPVTGRKNFTFK
+1 
-13 EDFANEKTFDQH
+13 
-25 GSGGQYGSQHHTC
+25 
-38 PCFCIRGGQ
+38 
-47 QPETVIGQEI
+47 
-57 DRQNSSEDYS
+57 
-67 EVSSL
+67 
-72 DQLTYT
+72 
-78 GNECKVRLKENIVMT
+78 
-93 TAVTVNSGNRLT
+93 
-105 IDLNGHTLTAPEND
+105 
-119 RAFRIQDGALTIED
+119 
-133 SIGTGVI
+133 
-140 QGSGTVTSYG
+140 
-150 GNGGAIWMSSSDSNN
+150 MSRC
-165 ALTLTGGTIRGFTAK
+165 GTIRGFNAG
-180 YGAGVYMGSGTF
+180 YGAGVYMGNGTF
-192 HMTGGAIQNC
+192 NMTGGAIQSC
-202 LATDGGLADG
+202 SAADG
-212 GGVYVFGGSFEL
+212 GGVYVDGGSFKM
-224 TDGTISA
+224 TKGTISA
-231 CKANNAGG
+231 CNATNAGG
-239 GVYVSSGSFEMSG
+239 GVYVSSGTFEMSG

-267 VYASNGKTASF
+267 VLVSSGKASF
-278 SMNGSGEIKNC
+278 SMS
-289 NQNGVSV
+289 
-296 SAIGNGTP
+296 
-304 EFTMDGGT
+304 GGT
-312 IEGSSG
+312 IEGSSRDG
-318 YGVWVAAGSAVM
+318 VSIAAIGSGTPEFSMSGGTIEDNSGFGVWVDNGSAVM
-330 SGGSVKDSERYDIYI
+330 SGGSVKGSERYDIYI
-345 GRSATLTVN
+345 GSRAALKVN
-354 NTQVGGTVMNMG
+354 DTQVGGTVLNMG
-366 AITGQG
+366 KITGQG

-378 TVENLGYVGAGKIT
+378 TVENSGYAAAEIT

-399 EHRSPYKGT
+399 EHRFPYKGT

-416 YVYLLGYRWP
+416 YVYLLGRSWP
-426 AEKIPSAAGESIS
+426 TAKIPSEAGESIT
-439 LKFPSYISEPAA
+439 LKVPSYITATME
-451 MTNTL
+451 NTL

-470 KPVSADTTVTSDI
+470 KPVSADAETSDI

-510 VLNANGGTVTGEV
+510 VLNANGGKVTSEV
-523 TNKGTIQATGT
+523 TNRGKIQATGT
-534 PVTKFTGTLVNEE
+534 PITQFTGTLVNEE

-553 GNFMDCTITN
+553 GDFIDCTITN

-568 GGDAIF
+568 SGDAILE
-574 DRPEPDPEQPGAGSE
+574 EPKPDLEQPGAGSE

-602 GTVVVGGGILLAHSY
+602 GTAVVGGGILLAHSY

-630 TRRELAVVLWNMASK
+630 TRQELAVVLWNMAGK